1 MIKLQFIENV
11 TCTNIRISLYLSG
24 LIDIHVV
31 VLDDTPPFDP
41 VIYQ

>member
-11 TCTNIRISLYLSG
+11 TNIRISLYLSS

>member
-11 TCTNIRISLYLSG
+11 TNIRISLYLSG

>member
-1 MIKLQFIENV
+1 MIKLQFIKNV
-11 TCTNIRISLYLSG
+11 TNIRISMYLSG

>member
-1 MIKLQFIENV
+1 MIKLQFIKNV
-11 TCTNIRISLYLSG
+11 TNIRISLYLSG

-41 VIYQ
+41 VICQ

>member
-1 MIKLQFIENV
+1 MIKLQFIKNV
-11 TCTNIRISLYLSG
+11 TNIRISMYLSG

-41 VIYQ
+41 VIRQ

>member
-1 MIKLQFIENV
+1 MIKLQFIKNV
-11 TCTNIRISLYLSG
+11 TNIRISLYLSG

-41 VIYQ
+41 VIRQ

>member
-1 MIKLQFIENV
+1 MVKLQYNENV
-11 TCTNIRISLYLSG
+11 TEIRVLLYLCG

-41 VIYQ
+41 VIGQ